1 MSDAVD
7 GRSLL
12 GEKQLNLLLPL
23 TPSVSLKA
31 RQLPLGGSLG
41 YAILS
46 AIDC

>member
-12 GEKQLNLLLPL
+12 GENQLNLLLQL

-41 YAILS
+41 YVLLS
-46 AIDC
+46 TIDC

>member
-12 GEKQLNLLLPL
+12 GEEQLNLFLSL

-31 RQLPLGGSLG
+31 RQLPLGGSL
-41 YAILS
+41 YKTS
-46 AIDC
+46 VTKFF